1 MSDDLTAEAVSLN
14 LGGRPVLN
22 RVTARF
28 REGELV
34 AIVGPNGAGKSS
46 LLSCLVGLRRPDAGR
61 ITLGEAVVLEIP
73 ARRRARRMAFLAQT
87 PEIAWDVDVRTFVGL
102 GRTPHV
108 GAFGASAEDAQAIDL
123 AIATTGL
130 GDFIERPITRLSGGE
145 RARALIARAL
155 AGQTAWL
162 LADEPLTGL
171 DPGHALDTAQL
182 FRRLAHEERKGVIVT
197 LHDLTLAARFADRVL
212 LLDRGCLVADGP
224 PAEALTP
231 QALAMA
237 YGVRTRTHAGAAG
250 PLIEIVRRVD

>member
-1 MSDDLTAEAVSLN
+1 VSDDLVAEVVTLA
-14 LGGRPVLN
+14 LGGRTVLD
-22 RVTARF
+22 RVTASF
-28 REGELV
+28 RKGELV

-46 LLSCLVGLRRPDAGR
+46 LLSCLAGLRRPDSGR
-61 ITLGEAVVLEIP
+61 IALAGAIVTEIP
-73 ARRRARRMAFLAQT
+73 ARKRARTMAFLAQT

-102 GRTPHV
+102 GRTPHT
-108 GAFGASAEDAQAIDL
+108 GAFGPSAEDAAAIDE
-123 AIATTGL
+123 AIATTGMA
-130 GDFIERPITRLSGGE
+130 DFAARPITRLSGGE

-171 DPGHALDTAQL
+171 DPGHALDTVDL
-182 FRRLAHEERKGVIVT
+182 FRRLAHEQSKGVIVT

-212 LLDRGCLVADGP
+212 LLDRGHLVADGP
-224 PAEALTP
+224 PAKALTP

-250 PLIEIVRRVD
+250 PLIEILRRAD